1 MMSSDLG
8 LVSPDK
14 VIAQAIMSRP
24 KLPDFEL
31 PPVIEVA
38 LSMQFDA
45 LLDLRAIHLGD
56 LWDIFGRSDFPS
68 TEEQPPLPPQFE
80 KAGSSRG
87 LLPPQIQILNVPP
100 LPRYFFISGSGS
112 EIIQI
117 QQDRFVYNWRKRE
130 GSDVYPRF
138 EAVEAKFEEYATRL
152 LGYISR
158 KNLGNVRVTQAELT
172 YVNQIQTSGVPGELE
187 NVVSVFSGNYTD
199 NFLHDPEE
207 VQLSLRFPM
216 LRNGEFCGRLYVD
229 VRPAASLE
237 TAAVLNM
244 VLLARGKPDGNDI
257 KAVRGFFSIAREYIV
272 SGFASI
278 TSRQMHLAWG
288 RTDNV

>member
-1 MMSSDLG
+1 MLFGDLR
-8 LVSPDK
+8 LYRQTDNSP
-14 VIAQAIMSRP
+14 ANMPRP
-24 KLPDFEL
+24 KLPDFER
-31 PPVIEVA
+31 PPVTEVA
-38 LSMQFDA
+38 LSMQFEA
-45 LLDLRAIHLGD
+45 LADLRAIHLGD
-56 LWDIFGRSDFPS
+56 IWDIFGRSDFPS
-68 TEEQPPLPPQFE
+68 TEEQPPIPAQFE
-80 KAGSSRG
+80 KASPPGM
-87 LLPPQIQILNVPP
+87 LPPQIQILNVPP
-100 LPRYFFISGSGS
+100 LPRYFFVSSSGN

-117 QQDRFVYNWRKRE
+117 QQDRFVYNWRKRQE
-130 GSDVYPRF
+130 SDIYPRF
-138 EAVEAKFEEYATRL
+138 EAVEAKFEDYATRL
-152 LGYISR
+152 LGYVAR

-199 NFLHDPEE
+199 DFLHDPEE

-229 VRPAASLE
+229 VRPATSFE

-257 KAVRGFFSIAREYIV
+257 KAVQRFFSIAREYIV

-278 TSRQMHLAWG
+278 TFRQMHLAWG